1 MGKSGKGKS
10 LKAKDVSSGDA
21 IAAADSKGKPS
32 ATCDIGKKSSSG
44 CCVKLIFF
52 TLLAVFCVVA
62 TVIYI
67 DYKPGQL
74 KEAYGNIP
82 PEIRDGIEHGAKLA
96 SGTLSTISVH
106 AKQHFTELKS
116 MIRNM
121 VKGVVIGGVDI
132 EHLLF
137 ADKFEAKRMEEKK
150 LAEEEQKR
158 KVELQK
164 KLEEEKERKRRDAEA
179 EKLKL
184 EKEKRMKEE
193 NDKKIK

>member
-1 MGKSGKGKS
+1 MGSGKGKS

-21 IAAADSKGKPS
+21 IATADLKGKSS

-137 ADKFEAKRMEEKK
+137 TDNFEAKRMQEKK
-150 LAEEEQKR
+150 LAEEGQNR
-158 KVELQK
+158 
-164 KLEEEKERKRRDAEA
+164 KLEQQK
-179 EKLKL
+179 
-184 EKEKRMKEE
+184 
-193 NDKKIK
+193 